1 MNLKTNKKNQIVLN
15 DSFWN
20 QTFDKGRLK
29 NFVLWFLLKHGEY
42 KTVKLVEELKTL
54 GFQYATKAGISLGIE
69 DLMIPK
75 RKNIL
80 IMEAEKL
87 SINTIK
93 EYKRNEITGVE
104 RFQRLIDTWHRTSER
119 LKQEVIE
126 NFEATDILNPVYM
139 MAFSGARGNIS
150 QVRQLV
156 GMRGLMSNPQGQI
169 IDFPIRSN
177 FREGLTLTEYIISSY
192 GARKGIVD
200 TALRTANAGYLTRR
214 LVDVAQHVIISN
226 FDCGTKRGIFLTDM
240 KEGNKII
247 YSLQNRLVGRVL
259 ARDIFNQNKIRIATR
274 NTEISSDLSNSLA
287 GTCKKV
293 FVRSSLTCQTRNLVC
308 QLCYGW
314 SLAQGNLVGIGEA
327 VGVVAAQS
335 IGEPGTQL
343 TMRTFHTGGVFSGDV
358 SDQIKAPYDGIV
370 IYDNPIAGTL
380 IRTPEGKIAFLTKNE
395 GSVSIFS
402 NLLSISSLSSSMVA
416 AESPPTMQVDNK
428 NNAAA
433 SLKIMQAATSDK
445 QKNYISHTEKM
456 KLLINSSEVTQKNVK
471 KFKIPFYTLLFFKNG
486 EKVLEKEVIAQISS
500 INRQKNA
507 TDQAEFTINAEL
519 SGQFFSKLLNLKEN
533 KVGPKLKAGKL
544 KVENNVTTCIIKNNA
559 ATRIIFNDAAAK
571 KITNQVQGPEILI
584 EQFNEAIVDTIYE
597 AWGWGYAWVLS
608 GKIYQLP
615 QTSNFFPIVGDFV
628 NNKTYMNK
636 NKLNLSS
643 SFGNSFKLSIPLRK
657 SFFNKKIIKK
667 LRTSKDITN
676 IIESY
681 NNNRDMAAINHV
693 NSEIKQDK
701 SLIYKPIIKKDITFL
716 KTELISLKLSNII
729 YKKFGYFI
737 KLTKPTT
744 QFQKSGFL
752 NLLSDL
758 SLSYSQSRG
767 IISQMNETKIAPLS
781 WKALPSTS
789 MQQLEEKIES
799 RFSKNTPKSFDCE
812 DSVILNLDSKTS
824 ILSKDDTI
832 FLLSSL
838 DKNLLETNGSED
850 ITIHNEKE
858 SYPDKNSFIYP
869 SKWVSSFD
877 VFLNWFPKRFYT
889 KTGGLI
895 FMEPIFFN
903 TLLNSTNKI
912 KENSIIASKIMENQ
926 INNLSTYMVGS
937 DHAPNLDSEFKL
949 TNTSENNAAAAAS
962 LKIMQAGTS
971 INIKKYFN
979 NKKIKNL
986 SSIYIDTMLDSNFQE
1001 NDLFVNQI
1009 YLINN
1014 YNEISQ
1020 KNNQIGQLD
1029 DLVQTKMIQQL
1040 DNESIYKLDKK
1051 NVYFFPTFIK
1061 RNLLKNKVKQA
1072 TNKNKETIIEK
1083 QTLNNSLLIHS
1094 LNKSLL
1100 KDDSKSL
1107 IFEQYQS
1114 KEIGTLIIGTDKQSP
1129 SLSKNK
1135 KPSTLLTY
1143 GLNWK
1148 NNFKLNFSNFSSFKK
1163 QINPD
1168 SPFGICEPEFTIGN
1182 YQSKALRNE
1191 KLNTKY
1197 LQRIFYIPEFFYKF
1211 SLKKLAI
1218 KKTKIGELAEINLLS
1233 NNISNHLDKVAA
1245 SLKIMQVE
1253 QIKTIAPTQGSLPSI
1268 NSNNQFSISD
1278 VIASV
1283 PQTIGQILCPID
1295 SRGTA
1300 ILQLNRQGKFK
1311 KYYLDHGYLNS
1322 HFSSDN
1328 TSGSFK
1334 LNIDPFIPP
1343 ACIIFNDAAAGIPS
1357 GFIHRHPKETD
1368 DQAGSV
1374 NIDNSE
1380 VVAKKE
1386 MAKFKKLYVYSKF
1399 AYNSILEKDPI
1410 FSFSKTF
1417 FSYAKRKES
1426 NNNYNFLEK
1435 EKNYNLKLVK
1445 ELKKRK
1451 KILLNNFIYNIE
1463 QLKPPFNSITYMVN
1477 SVSTGS
1483 AAACIIKNNAGSPT
1497 MQAETFH
1504 INPAKKI
1511 KTLNSKQLL
1520 APANNNNKISN
1531 IMQPNKNKENN
1542 NFDKL
1547 TLKTFSKMM
1556 SFPYFL
1562 NKKSSNLLNK
1572 NLISLSDN
1580 VFSKN
1585 DKKIN
1590 NFSLF
1595 NYHFYSCFNKNKKKQ
1610 ILLNNSSY
1618 NYPSINMIKKLFKN
1632 SQAKFN
1638 VICSPYL
1645 KKQLKYSF
1653 YLNELGFVLS
1663 SKDKIIKD
1671 NYFYRILNINNFLSN
1686 SSLVFATQMLFYK
1699 KGFFYLGFFE
1709 ESKKTIVLSNS
1720 ENLRK
1725 NVKIKVGLDSN
1736 QEIKKLTF
1744 SNITPQNPS
1753 SLNSNLTSSIPIL
1766 HGYNMGSCIIQN
1778 NAGSEIKE
1786 IIIEFLKV
1794 NTYTRLNSLNSF
1806 SINQR
1811 IKTLQ
1816 IWLKK
1821 AFYFKTLFLKSYKN
1835 LDHSF
1840 IKSNISNVLLTS
1852 SYTVDAGKTSH
1863 ASGSFSK
1870 QSDAWSISKTS
1881 LEDNIDF
1888 KFLNKKKYKI
1898 YSQSKANDYLHTQK
1912 LSSLINLSVKPGW
1925 FYFTKNLSK
1934 FLFYNRNFIHP
1945 GKIVGEDF
1953 IFDNDPIYLEVMPFD
1968 NRFKNIKT
1976 FNLDPFKM
1984 VKEDSI
1990 IDSISSKPK
1999 FIKRSD
2005 IKTNKFTK
2013 IIKNNKCRFEPN
2025 NLKDIF
2031 EAKKT
2036 KINSDFNFTKNDSFL
2051 KNNNKGFF
2059 IFIRKANEYKLHKD
2073 FLLKKEMHKLSNQS
2087 NLNNS
2092 KISILEKIEFSRTKN
2107 YNQYIWSSQT
2117 PLKIYNFTKILEKN
2131 KIQSINFNIKSKA
2144 SFNYQIKTIFTMLPP
2159 DCIHPD
2165 SLEGKAFT
2173 HAATGRLSRRQID
2186 TINEK
2191 KINKQ
2196 VLSFKLNRFDYTNEN
2211 SIHLYNNFKTPFINK
2226 QKIASQIIS
2235 KYPSS
2240 DLKIIS
2246 KIPFYSSLLMF
2257 KTKLFNSF
2265 QSKFYNLPF
2274 KNYFNQN
2281 EDINANNGN
2290 LESPPACMVGSDH
2303 AAASLK
2309 IMQPQFLTEKA
2320 IKSVK
2325 IMKKISLTINKQ
2337 NSWGIALMPVTAKTS
2352 INLLPFIISYKAPYS
2367 IEFPFKYPIRFFCEQ
2382 RKFNYSSFS
2391 SINQTLKKILT
2402 NYRLKIAKLKD
2413 LKNIGTVPPEW
2424 SLTTTCIIKNNAAT
2438 QPPIYSKGLTII
2450 KKKIGLEK
2458 NYLLNNKIKS
2468 ILSTL
2473 FFCPIAEYSLGK
2485 NIEKSILYPNNIMAT
2500 YPIQNTRLFISNQN
2514 FIYNKK
2520 FFSRKY
2526 KEKISFISSKI
2537 GPVYLG
2543 GNKKIKS
2550 MPSVLGSL
2558 NNFLDFS
2565 PKYKINN
2572 EVFLYKT
2579 EFESFS
2585 DNKISPLL
2593 PFVNSYNYCCFEGE
2607 LIFKSLKYLIKQNN
2621 NSVVKQNFILASP
2634 KSIRNK
2640 TNNLIQVN
2648 DSYPVT
2654 SQNNLAKFDVL
2665 KKINVLSRND
2675 KVPAGSLPNM
2685 QVEQLKKNKIKS
2697 LDQENLENE
2706 LFSNKRLGDSCIILT
2721 KKDQLSFY
2729 LDSSFSFNNNIPL
2742 MKTFP
2747 TFPSGYV
2754 IGSNNLD
2761 RSSDDLAGASMP
2773 LVKSQSEQFKLSQNL
2788 NYKEIYG
2795 SLEDFKKKNRY
2806 LINETII
2813 KFLNVSDQ
2821 NSNISNPEFEF
2832 SNNVNSPDGIKQ
2844 NKKTLGNF
2852 YKINK
2857 LPIGTSHQKNK
2868 LLLGEFL
2875 VYGDQISP
2883 SLSVTK
2889 AGQIIHINNKKVTL
2903 RHGQPIFVSPKAIL
2917 HKYDTDFIEEQSPV
2931 ITLSYQQLKTGDIIQ
2946 GIPKVEQFFEARTT
2960 KRGRLFRDS
2969 LKNLLKG
2976 LFKRYCSKGQPSD
2989 QAVRQ
2994 SFYKIQ
3000 QIIVDGVQRVYRSQ
3014 GVSIADKHLEV
3025 IVKQM
3030 TSKVRITEGGQ
3041 TGFFPGEIVDLNFI
3055 EQVNTLLMRKI
3066 TYEPL
3071 VLGITKASLEVDS
3084 FLSAASFQQ
3093 TTRVLS
3099 NAALSRKKDFLKG
3112 LKENVILGNLIPA
3125 GTGYLVY
3132 LD

>member
-226 FDCGTKRGIFLTDM
+226 FDCGTRRGIFLTDM

-259 ARDIFNQNKIRIATR
+259 ARDIFNQDKIKIATR

-370 IYDNPIAGTL
+370 VYDNPIAGTL

-402 NLLSISSLSSSMVA
+402 NLLSISSLNSFMVA
-416 AESPPTMQVDNK
+416 TDNAGSPLIGYEN
-428 NNAAA
+428 
-433 SLKIMQAATSDK
+433 SGSETSPDK
-445 QKNYISHTEKM
+445 QNNLISHTEKI
-456 KLLINSSEVTQKNVK
+456 KLLINSSEATQKNVK

-544 KVENNVTTCIIKNNA
+544 KVENNVTA
-559 ATRIIFNDAAAK
+559 RMVDRDHVATK
-571 KITNQVQGPEILI
+571 KITNLAQGPEILI

-636 NKLNLSS
+636 NKLTLSS

-681 NNNRDMAAINHV
+681 NNNRYMLDSGDV

-737 KLTKPTT
+737 KLTKPTA

-752 NLLSDL
+752 SLLSQNYKYNNL
-758 SLSYSQSRG
+758 SSYLYPSKFKSQN
-767 IISQMNETKIAPLS
+767 NETKIAPLV
-781 WKALPSTS
+781 WPLTS
-789 MQQLEEKIES
+789 MQQLEEKI
-799 RFSKNTPKSFDCE
+799 KLQVVKTTPIDNE
-812 DSVILNLDSKTS
+812 DSIILNLDSKTS

-838 DKNLLETNGSED
+838 DKNLLETNGSDD

-858 SYPDKNSFIYP
+858 SHRDKNSFIYP

-903 TLLNSTNKI
+903 TFLNSTNKI

-937 DHAPNLDSEFKL
+937 DDAPTIENIAIQASNLNSEFKL
-949 TNTSENNAAAAAS
+949 TNTSENNFS
-962 LKIMQAGTS
+962 IDHPGTS

-986 SSIYIDTMLDSNFQE
+986 SSIYIDTIIDSNFQE
-1001 NDLFVNQI
+1001 NDLFLNQI
-1009 YLINN
+1009 NLINN
-1014 YNEISQ
+1014 YNEIPQ
-1020 KNNQIGQLD
+1020 KDTKIGQLD
-1029 DLVQTKMIQQL
+1029 NLEQTKMAKQL
-1040 DNESIYKLDKK
+1040 NNESIYKLDKK
-1051 NVYFFPTFIK
+1051 NLYFFPTFIK

-1083 QTLNNSLLIHS
+1083 QTLNNSLLAHS

-1100 KDDSKSL
+1100 KDYSKSL

-1114 KEIGTLIIGTDKQSP
+1114 KEIGTLIIGADKQSP

-1148 NNFKLNFSNFSSFKK
+1148 NNFKLNFNNFSSFKK
-1163 QINPD
+1163 QIH
-1168 SPFGICEPEFTIGN
+1168 PFGIREPEFTIGN
-1182 YQSKALRNE
+1182 YQLKALHNE
-1191 KLNTKY
+1191 KLNTKH
-1197 LQRIFYIPEFFYKF
+1197 LQRVFYIPEFFYKF

-1218 KKTKIGELAEINLLS
+1218 KKAKIVELAQI
-1233 NNISNHLDKVAA
+1233 NHLPNNSADHVHKVEQIEQI
-1245 SLKIMQVE
+1245 K
-1253 QIKTIAPTQGSLPSI
+1253 QIKTITGLPAI
-1268 NSNNQFSISD
+1268 NSNNQFSILES
-1278 VIASV
+1278 IASV
-1283 PQTIGQILCPID
+1283 SQTVGQIVCPID
-1295 SRGTA
+1295 SRGTS

-1311 KYYLDHGYLNS
+1311 KYYLEHGYLNS
-1322 HFSSDN
+1322 HLSSGN
-1328 TSGSFK
+1328 TSDSFK
-1334 LNIDPFIPP
+1334 LNINPFIV
-1343 ACIIFNDAAAGIPS
+1343 GS
-1357 GFIHRHPKETD
+1357 GSSHFSNNNSVHSVSNCMFTD
-1368 DQAGSV
+1368 DHADRV
-1374 NIDNSE
+1374 NIDNAE
-1380 VVAKKE
+1380 VIAKKE

-1417 FSYAKRKES
+1417 FGKRKE
-1426 NNNYNFLEK
+1426 NNNNFLEK
-1435 EKNYNLKLVK
+1435 EQNFNSKLVK

-1451 KILLNNFIYNIE
+1451 KILLNNFLYNIE
-1463 QLKPPFNSITYMVN
+1463 QLKTPFNSITNMVD
-1477 SVSTGS
+1477 SVPTESLD
-1483 AAACIIKNNAGSPT
+1483 II
-1497 MQAETFH
+1497 Q
-1504 INPAKKI
+1504 INGAKKI
-1511 KTLNSKQLL
+1511 KSLNSQQFV
-1520 APANNNNKISN
+1520 APANNQISK
-1531 IMQPNKNKENN
+1531 IMQSNKNKENN
-1542 NFDKL
+1542 NLDKL

-1572 NLISLSDN
+1572 NLISLNDN

-1618 NYPSINMIKKLFKN
+1618 NYPSLNKIKKVFKN

-1663 SKDKIIKD
+1663 PKDKIIRD

-1686 SSLVFATQMLFYK
+1686 SSLVFATQVLFYK

-1720 ENLRK
+1720 ETLRK
-1725 NVKIKVGLDSN
+1725 NVKIKVGFHSS
-1736 QEIKKLTF
+1736 QENKKLKF
-1744 SNITPQNPS
+1744 SNITPQSSS
-1753 SLNSNLTSSIPIL
+1753 SLKSNFTSSAFIPML
-1766 HGYNMGSCIIQN
+1766 SGYHTGN
-1778 NAGSEIKE
+1778 EIKE

-1794 NTYTRLNSLNSF
+1794 NTYTRLSSLNNF

-1811 IKTLQ
+1811 VKTLQ

-1821 AFYFKTLFLKSYKN
+1821 AFYFKNLFLKSYKN
-1835 LDHSF
+1835 LGH
-1840 IKSNISNVLLTS
+1840 
-1852 SYTVDAGKTSH
+1852 AG
-1863 ASGSFSK
+1863 GSK
-1870 QSDAWSISKTS
+1870 QSDAWSISKTA
-1881 LEDNIDF
+1881 LQDNIDF
-1888 KFLNKKKYKI
+1888 RFLNKKKYKI
-1898 YSQSKANDYLHTQK
+1898 YSQSKANDYLNTQK

-1934 FLFYNRNFIHP
+1934 FLLYNRNFIHP

-1968 NRFKNIKT
+1968 DRFKNIKT
-1976 FNLDPFKM
+1976 LSLEANNL
-1984 VKEDSI
+1984 EDSI
-1990 IDSISSKPK
+1990 VHSISSKPN
-1999 FIKRSD
+1999 FIKKSD

-2036 KINSDFNFTKNDSFL
+2036 KINLNFNFTKNDIFL
-2051 KNNNKGFF
+2051 KKNSNKGFF

-2073 FLLKKEMHKLSNQS
+2073 FLLKKEMHKLSNQN

-2092 KISILEKIEFSRTKN
+2092 KISILQKTEFLRIKN
-2107 YNQYIWSSQT
+2107 YNQYIWSLQT
-2117 PLKIYNFTKILEKN
+2117 PLKIYNFTKILEKK

-2144 SFNYQIKTIFTMLPP
+2144 SFNYEIKTIFTMLPQNN
-2159 DCIHPD
+2159 
-2165 SLEGKAFT
+2165 SLSYIVGNNYP
-2173 HAATGRLSRRQID
+2173 ATFNKKMLPAWSLSTSQVD
-2186 TINEK
+2186 TINERE
-2191 KINKQ
+2191 IHEQ
-2196 VLSFKLNRFDYTNEN
+2196 LFSFKLNRFDYSNEN

-2240 DLKIIS
+2240 DLKIFS

-2265 QSKFYNLPF
+2265 QSKLYNLPF
-2274 KNYFNQN
+2274 KKNFKSYSSNYFNQN
-2281 EDINANNGN
+2281 EDINANNEN
-2290 LESPPACMVGSDH
+2290 LESPPAWSV
-2303 AAASLK
+2303 AT
-2309 IMQPQFLTEKA
+2309 MQPQEFLTEKS

-2337 NSWGIALMPVTAKTS
+2337 NSWGIPLMPVTAKTS

-2382 RKFNYSSFS
+2382 RNFNYSSFS
-2391 SINQTLKKILT
+2391 SINQTLKKTLN
-2402 NYRLKIAKLKD
+2402 NYRLKITKLND
-2413 LKNIGTVPPEW
+2413 LKNIAIESDELST
-2424 SLTTTCIIKNNAAT
+2424 N
-2438 QPPIYSKGLTII
+2438 QPPMYSKELTGFISN
-2450 KKKIGLEK
+2450 KMGLEK
-2458 NYLLNNKIKS
+2458 NYLLTNKMLFEINKKNKIKS
-2468 ILSTL
+2468 ILPTI

-2485 NIEKSILYPNNIMAT
+2485 NIEKSILYPNNIMST

-2526 KEKISFISSKI
+2526 KEKISFISSKL
-2537 GPVYLG
+2537 GPIYLG

-2550 MPSVLGSL
+2550 MPSILGSL

-2621 NSVVKQNFILASP
+2621 NSVVKQDSILASP

-2648 DSYPVT
+2648 DSYPIT
-2654 SQNNLAKFDVL
+2654 SQNNSNKFDVF
-2665 KKINVLSRND
+2665 KKISVLSRND
-2675 KVPAGSLPNM
+2675 KVPAGFVPNM
-2685 QVEQLKKNKIKS
+2685 QIEQLKKNKIKS

-2729 LDSSFSFNNNIPL
+2729 LDSSFSFNNNIP
-2742 MKTFP
+2742 M
-2747 TFPSGYV
+2747 
-2754 IGSNNLD
+2754 IGSNSLNFNIKLKNNL
-2761 RSSDDLAGASMP
+2761 SKTNL
-2773 LVKSQSEQFKLSQNL
+2773 LNKSQSEQFKLSQNL

-2821 NSNISNPEFEF
+2821 NSNVSNPEFEF
-2832 SNNVNSPDGIKQ
+2832 SNNFNSSEGIKQ

-2883 SLSVTK
+2883 ALSVTK